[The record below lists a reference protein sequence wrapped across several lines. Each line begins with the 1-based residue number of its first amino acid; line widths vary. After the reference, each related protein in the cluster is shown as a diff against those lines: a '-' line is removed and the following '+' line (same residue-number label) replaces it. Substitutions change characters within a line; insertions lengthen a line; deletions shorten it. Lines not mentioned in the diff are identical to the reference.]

1 MKKKLTIIH
10 QSGDKYPPLSLI
22 LRWIICFSIYHTS
35 WITSHLKSNF
45 VCDNVPTKAILIS
58 FGCLEVNSTFANH
71 LRASQ
76 SACTKSTIDL
86 CVIYYSNNC
95 YWPPKLK
102 KFCTAYQSIGHCLH
116 AHIEIHEVLVVASRV
131 INTHLRL
138 YAKQKAVAI
147 TYREIKNTDKVVN

>member
-1 MKKKLTIIH
+1 MV
-10 QSGDKYPPLSLI
+10 
-22 LRWIICFSIYHTS
+22 
-35 WITSHLKSNF
+35 ITSEL
-45 VCDNVPTKAILIS
+45 
-58 FGCLEVNSTFANH
+58 ANQH
-71 LRASQ
+71 AQKVLL
-76 SACTKSTIDL
+76 TYVVLHT
-86 CVIYYSNNC
+86 NNC
-95 YWPPKLK
+95 YWPPELK